1 MSDKYLYKFNHKYS
15 FKVEGV
21 NMPHQIFYSK
31 DDKPL
36 FEVDG
41 EDCTIYPGYAFDGC
55 SFKKRIFGKWFGTW
69 DGPMTWFDQMGRKWD
84 DQSMADSLPDAYMAD
99 QLYLP
104 LLYYPSGE
112 HDCFCQFKPKGII
125 RKRADLRFL
134 SAMNKVNF
142 KWAMAY
148 YKAVRAWSKISGA
161 DK

>member
-55 SFKKRIFGKWFGTW
+55 TPKFKIFGKWFGTW
-69 DGPMTWFDQMGRKWD
+69 DGPLKWFDKGGRLVDLEVLITVPIRMIDK
-84 DQSMADSLPDAYMAD
+84 
-99 QLYLP
+99 LP